1 MAYAVEAWP
10 EFVVTNHP
18 VIGGMQFESPDIIR
32 GVEITDFGKGENLL
46 QRHFMQVGVGRRF
59 EVEIPPAGPRTE
71 AQQEQ
76 SGKQQNP
83 MQQNLR
89 ITWLIIGNI
98 ESVTKTR
105 HVADAKFE
113 PPAVKWLRVSCYL
126 PAEPKLRREGGKR
139 RLVTRHAHH
148 PPHQPR
154 RLLLQ
159 EILNRVHESA
169 T

>member
-1 MAYAVEAWP
+1 MAAGIFDQPDLIGAVDQKREIGITMAYAVEAWP

-18 VIGGMQFESPDIIR
+18 AISGMQFESPDIIR
-32 GVEITDFGKGENLL
+32 GGGIADFGDGENLL
-46 QRHFMQVGVGRRF
+46 QRQFMQVGVGRRF

-105 HVADAKFE
+105 HVADAKFA
-113 PPAVKWLRVSCYL
+113 PPAVKWLRVSHVTCYRL
-126 PAEPKLRREGGKR
+126 PN
-139 RLVTRHAHH
+139 
-148 PPHQPR
+148 PPHDFGF
-154 RLLLQ
+154 
-159 EILNRVHESA
+159 
-169 T
+169 